1 MNYTGQ
7 LSMTVFWGFSLSL
20 ILTLGLAPGKENR
33 APKTP
38 FFAFD
43 NGVGRGQWS
52 PRQQADVLREL
63 GYAGIGYTGTDDL
76 AERLRTFKARGLR
89 VFSLYVHC
97 YPGREEAYPREL
109 VEAMKQLEGTGTML
123 WLTVQGQ
130 TTDEQAARVLRELAD
145 AAARHGVKIAL
156 YPHFGFYVAT
166 TEDALRLVKLAG
178 RKNLGV
184 SINLCH
190 ELRSGNAARLGEIV
204 KEAASRLFLVSING
218 ADREGGW
225 DKLIQP
231 LGRGE
236 FDVRRFL
243 TQLRDAGYAGPV
255 GLQCYNVK
263 GDLRE
268 NLTRSMKAWK
278 ELSPSLDP
286 QQKGHTP

>member
-1 MNYTGQ
+1 MNTVGQ
-7 LSMTVFWGFSLSL
+7 LSTTVLWGFSLSL
-20 ILTLGLAPGKENR
+20 VLAQQLGAGDATR
-33 APKTP
+33 GPKNL

-52 PRQQADVLREL
+52 PQQQADVLKEL

-76 AERLRTFKARGLR
+76 PERLRTFKSRGLG

-130 TTDEQAARVLRELAD
+130 TTDEQAAGVLRELGD
-145 AAARHGVKIAL
+145 AAARHGVRIAL

-166 TEDALRLVKLAG
+166 TEDAVRLVKLAD
-178 RKNLGV
+178 RKNVGV

-190 ELRSGNAARLGEIV
+190 ELRSGNAARLRDIV
-204 KEAASRLFLVSING
+204 KAAASRLFLVSING

-231 LGRGE
+231 LDRGE
-236 FDVRRFL
+236 FDLRSFL
-243 TQLRDAGYAGPV
+243 TQLRDVGYAGPI

-263 GDLRE
+263 GDLKE
-268 NLTRSMKAWK
+268 NLTRSMNAWR

>member
-1 MNYTGQ
+1 MNYAGQ
-7 LSMTVFWGFSLSL
+7 LSMTVFCGFSLSL
-20 ILTLGLAPGKENR
+20 VLTQGLAAGKEKR
-33 APKTP
+33 AAKPA

-52 PRQQADVLREL
+52 PQQQADVLKEL

-123 WLTVQGQ
+123 WLTVQGKS
-130 TTDEQAARVLRELAD
+130 TDEQAVRVLRELAD
-145 AAARHGVKIAL
+145 AAARHGVRIAL
-156 YPHFGFYVAT
+156 YPHFGNYVAT
-166 TEDALRLVKLAG
+166 TRDAVRLVKLAD

-190 ELRSGNAARLGEIV
+190 ELRSGNASQLGDIV
-204 KEAASRLFLVSING
+204 KEAGPYLFLASVNG

-236 FDVRRFL
+236 FDVRAFL
-243 TQLRDAGYAGPV
+243 TQLRDADYAGPI

-263 GDLRE
+263 GDLKD